1 MKKTTLSTTL
11 ALFLAIG
18 ALAAPCH
25 SHAWFITGF
34 EKVWED
40 DKEWVEEITGM
51 VFVKVP
57 GGQFRMGSPDSEDG
71 HQSDESPVHTVS
83 IDSFWM
89 GKYEVTNAQFRKF
102 RKNHDSKDYEGHSL
116 NDDDQPVVYVSWNDA
131 VAFVEWLNSQNR
143 YKGKVEFFLPS
154 EAQWE
159 YACRAGTNSARFW
172 GEDSSSACAYANV
185 HDSTSAGAFDWSWS
199 PHQCTD
205 HYAVSAPVNSA
216 GFQPNSFGL
225 YHMMGN
231 VWEWCRDICDS
242 DAYKKRGQAAANPVV
257 EAGGSGYRV
266 CRGGGWHYGP
276 ALVRCAGRSQGR
288 PGVSNDGLGFRLGGK
303 NITF

>member
-11 ALFLAIG
+11 ALFLAVG
-18 ALAAPCH
+18 ALAAPSH

-57 GGQFRMGSPDSEDG
+57 GGQFRMGSPDSEKD
-71 HQSDESPVHTVS
+71 HQSDEGPVHTVS

-89 GKYEVTNAQFRKF
+89 GKYEVTNAQFRRF
-102 RKNHDSKDYEGHSL
+102 RKNHDSKDYNGHSL
-116 NDDDQPVVYVSWNDA
+116 NGDEQPAVYVSWNDA
-131 VAFVEWLNSQNR
+131 VAFVDWLNSQNR
-143 YKGKVEFFLPS
+143 YKGKVDFFLPS

-172 GEDSSSACAYANV
+172 GEDSSSACVYANV
-185 HDSTSAGAFDWSWS
+185 SDYTARDKLDFSYYHECEDYFAVTAPTTSDR
-199 PHQCTD
+199 
-205 HYAVSAPVNSA
+205 
-216 GFQPNSFGL
+216 FQPNSFGL
-225 YHMMGN
+225 YHMLGN
-231 VWEWCRDICDS
+231 VWEWCRDTYDS
-242 DAYKKRGQAAANPVV
+242 DAYKNRRQAAPNPVV
-257 EAGGSGYRV
+257 EAGGSGDRV
-266 CRGGGWHYGP
+266 SRGGSWLTGP
-276 ALVRCAGRSQGR
+276 AGVRCAGRR
-288 PGVSNDGLGFRLGGK
+288 DVAPGYSYGGLGFRLGGK